1 MKLLLLVLLPLIN
14 TISASAQI
22 ERKPVDIKTGSA
34 IAIYDENTVDKQ
46 SRKDRLKD
54 LDLTK
59 EQLSKL
65 KEIREANKPAKDAI
79 ENNTQLSETE
89 RKKQLHALQKD
100 QAQKVQAILTKEQI
114 AKFKAGIQNNP

>member
-1 MKLLLLVLLPLIN
+1 MKLLLAGLLLLIN

-22 ERKPVDIKTGSA
+22 ERKPVDINTGYA
-34 IAIYDENTVDKQ
+34 IAINDENTVDKQ
-46 SRKDRLKD
+46 SRKERLKD

-59 EQLSKL
+59 EQRSKL

-100 QAQKVQAILTKEQI
+100 QAQKVQAILTKEQM

>member
-1 MKLLLLVLLPLIN
+1 MKLLPVVLLLFIN

-22 ERKPVDIKTGSA
+22 ERKPVDIKTDSA
-34 IAIYDENTVDKQ
+34 IAINAENTVDKQ

-59 EQLSKL
+59 EQRSKL

-89 RKKQLHALQKD
+89 KKKQLHALQKD

-114 AKFKAGIQNNP
+114 AKFKAGNQNNP